1 MGALQRKSHFFSAT
15 KRMSS
20 LVRNLSQEHTMASS
34 VCPSY
39 QAAEENKDLLAPSW
53 GREREA
59 LAAHR
64 FRAHFAS
71 EAAPGEP
78 VGNTRPGSRSPS

>member
-1 MGALQRKSHFFSAT
+1 
-15 KRMSS
+15 MSS

-64 FRAHFAS
+64 FGSGPRGTRGKHKARF
-71 EAAPGEP
+71 PEP
-78 VGNTRPGSRSPS
+78 QLT